1 MAFPGEDGVDAS
13 FHTKEWLDA
22 RFSAAAVKRE
32 TFEEYRERKDRE
44 DAVEQAEA
52 DKLADAEGAV
62 NAGAD
67 CIMVMSTTVNTRRFH
82 WPQRRVVCAAKYREQ
97 MAKER
102 KRRFASVDEAG
113 IQKKESKHKSK
124 SKKDKK
130 DKKHK
135 SSKHKSRHRSRER
148 SPT

>member
-1 MAFPGEDGVDAS
+1 MGKNAAYLAQKAALGARSDEPPPPGTATGEDGVDAS
-13 FHTKEWLDA
+13 FHTKEWLEA

-44 DAVEQAEA
+44 DAQEQAQA
-52 DKLADAEGAV
+52 QKLEDAE
-62 NAGAD
+62 
-67 CIMVMSTTVNTRRFH
+67 
-82 WPQRRVVCAAKYREQ
+82 AKYREQ

-102 KRRFASVDEAG
+102 KRRFASVDDAG
-113 IQKKESKHKSK
+113 VQKKESKHKSK

-135 SSKHKSRHRSRER
+135 SSKDKSKKRHRDR
-148 SPT
+148 SPR